1 MFGIKTKLRELKS
14 DIGDLRRYGYG
25 SVKKKH
31 ERKTYHKTPELNV
44 IQKVHI
50 VNEQELKQQSKQ
62 TFKNNYKV
70 SIITPLY
77 NTPRQFLEE
86 LLTSLKDQTYAN
98 WELCLADGSDADHK
112 YVGEICKEWQRKDA
126 RIVYEVLKENKGI
139 SENTNECLKLA
150 TGDYIGLLDHDDV
163 LHPSAIFEMVKA
175 MNESEADFLYS
186 DEVKYSGDIC
196 KISDPLAFNLKPGF
210 GKDDLRSHNYICH
223 FTVFSKKLLKTQ
235 KEFYRKEYD
244 GSQDHDMVLRLTE
257 KAEKIVHVPKVLYYW
272 RMHNNSVA
280 QNLDSKSY
288 AVDAA
293 IRAVSGQIAREHESG
308 KVESSLP
315 FRTIYKVD
323 YNIIGTPLVSIV
335 MHNCKSEKEIEYTV
349 ERILEITDYKNIE
362 IIYLFDKTC
371 KTIRIKPEN
380 KGKVKWIDCKNYSDA
395 EEWNLGVQNAHGEY
409 IALMDAKCCPA
420 NSRWL
425 DEMLMFA
432 QREDVVTVGPKIYYR
447 DRSVAY
453 AGIALSKKKKSGLYW
468 LCQYNTIDEIGYEGM
483 LCYARDTSAG
493 TAACMMF
500 KKKDWGKNYKFDSDM
515 GKFADI
521 DFCLKG
527 SCNNKWNVWTSYSE
541 ILYTGENLIP
551 ETSDSEIDKFKDKW
565 KEEIIKETYSHPMW
579 EKLGLV

>member
-1 MFGIKTKLRELKS
+1 
-14 DIGDLRRYGYG
+14 
-25 SVKKKH
+25 
-31 ERKTYHKTPELNV
+31 
-44 IQKVHI
+44 
-50 VNEQELKQQSKQ
+50 
-62 TFKNNYKV
+62 
-70 SIITPLY
+70 
-77 NTPRQFLEE
+77 
-86 LLTSLKDQTYAN
+86 
-98 WELCLADGSDADHK
+98 
-112 YVGEICKEWQRKDA
+112 
-126 RIVYEVLKENKGI
+126 
-139 SENTNECLKLA
+139 
-150 TGDYIGLLDHDDV
+150 
-163 LHPSAIFEMVKA
+163 
-175 MNESEADFLYS
+175 
-186 DEVKYSGDIC
+186 
-196 KISDPLAFNLKPGF
+196 
-210 GKDDLRSHNYICH
+210 
-223 FTVFSKKLLKTQ
+223 
-235 KEFYRKEYD
+235 
-244 GSQDHDMVLRLTE
+244 
-257 KAEKIVHVPKVLYYW
+257 
-272 RMHNNSVA
+272 
-280 QNLDSKSY
+280 
-288 AVDAA
+288 
-293 IRAVSGQIAREHESG
+293 
-308 KVESSLP
+308 
-315 FRTIYKVD
+315 
-323 YNIIGTPLVSIV
+323 

-527 SCNNKWNVWTSYSE
+527 SRNNKWNVWTSYSE

>member
-1 MFGIKTKLRELKS
+1 MLGIKTKLRELKS
-14 DIGDLRRYGYG
+14 DVGEFKRHGYN

-31 ERKTYHKTPELNV
+31 ERKVYHKTPELNV
-44 IQKVHI
+44 IQEVHM
-50 VNEQELKQQSKQ
+50 VKEQELKKQ
-62 TFKNNYKV
+62 REQKFENNYKV

-86 LLTSLKDQTYAN
+86 LLFSLKNQTYEN

-112 YVGEICKEWQRKDA
+112 YVGEICKEWQRKDS

-175 MNESEADFLYS
+175 VNENGADFLYS
-186 DEVKYSGDIC
+186 DEVKYSGDIQ
-196 KISDPLAFNLKPGF
+196 KIFDPLAFNLKPGF

-223 FTVFSKKLLKTQ
+223 FTVFSKKLLETQ
-235 KEFYRKEYD
+235 NEFYRKEYD

-257 KAEKIVHVPKVLYYW
+257 KAKKIVHVPKVLYYW

-293 IRAVSGQIAREHESG
+293 IRAVSGQLEREHESG
-308 KVESSLP
+308 KVGSSLP

-323 YNIIGTPLVSIV
+323 YDIDNTSLVSIIV
-335 MHNCKSEKEIEYTV
+335 HNCKSEEKIKNAV
-349 ERILEITDYKNIE
+349 EKIFEITDYKNIE
-362 IIYLFDKTC
+362 IIYLFDQKC
-371 KTIRIKPEN
+371 KTIQIKPEN
-380 KGKVKWIDCKNYSDA
+380 RSKMKWIDSKKHFDA
-395 EEWNLGVQNAHGEY
+395 EEWNLGVQNASGKY
-409 IALMDAKCCPA
+409 IVLMDAECWPV

-425 DEMLMFA
+425 NEMLMFV
-432 QREDVVTVGPKIYYR
+432 QREDVATVGPKIYYQ

-453 AGIALSKKKKSGLYW
+453 AGIALSNTKKNGLYW

-483 LCYARDTSAG
+483 LCHVRDTSAG

-500 KKKDWGKNYKFDSDM
+500 KKKDWEENHKFDSGM

-527 SCNNKWNVWTSYSE
+527 SRNNKWNVWASYSE

-551 ETSDSEIDKFKDKW
+551 ESNDFEIDRFKNKW
-565 KEEIIKETYSHPMW
+565 KEEIVKETYSHPMW

>member
-1 MFGIKTKLRELKS
+1 MFGIKTKLREIKS
-14 DIGDLRRYGYG
+14 DAGDFKRYGYA

-31 ERKTYHKTPELNV
+31 ERKQYHKTPELNV
-44 IQKVHI
+44 IQKAHI
-50 VNEQELKQQSKQ
+50 VNEQELKRQREQK
-62 TFKNNYKV
+62 FNNNYKV
-70 SIITPLY
+70 SILTPLY

-86 LLTSLKDQTYAN
+86 LLFSLKNQTYAN
-98 WELCLADGSDADHK
+98 WELCLADGSDENHK
-112 YVGEICKEWQRKDA
+112 YVGEICKEWQKKDS

-139 SENTNECLKLA
+139 SENTNECLKFA

-175 MNESEADFLYS
+175 INKNGADFLYS
-186 DEVKYSGDIC
+186 DEVKYSGDIR

-223 FTVFSKKLLKTQ
+223 FTVFSKKLLETQ
-235 KEFYRKEYD
+235 EQFYRKEYD

-293 IRAVSGQIAREHESG
+293 IRAVSGQLGREQERG
-308 KVESSLP
+308 KVGSSLP

-323 YNIIGTPLVSIV
+323 YDIDHAPFVSIIV
-335 MHNCKSEKEIEYTV
+335 HNGKYEEQIKKTV
-349 ERILEITDYKNIE
+349 EKILEITDYKNIE
-362 IIYLFDKTC
+362 IVYLFEKQC
-371 KTIRIKPEN
+371 KTIQIGLEN
-380 KGKVKWIDCKNYSDA
+380 SCKMKWIDRKKYSDA
-395 EEWNLGVQNAHGEY
+395 EEWNLGVQNAGGEY
-409 IALMDAKCCPA
+409 IILMDAECRPV

-425 DEMLMFA
+425 TEMLMFA
-432 QREDVVTVGPKIYYR
+432 QREDVATVGPKMYYQ

-453 AGIALSKKKKSGLYW
+453 AGIALNNKKKNGLYW

-483 LCYARDTSAG
+483 LCHARDTSAS

-500 KKKDWGKNYKFDSDM
+500 KKKDWEGNHKFDSAM
-515 GKFADI
+515 GKYADI
-521 DFCLKG
+521 DFCLKCG
-527 SCNNKWNVWTSYSE
+527 SNNKWNVWTSYSE

-551 ETSDSEIDKFKDKW
+551 ETSDSEIERFKNEW
-565 KEEIIKETYSHPMW
+565 KEEILKGTYSHPMW